1 MISLKRV
8 QINKKNIKP
17 KGFLENTISQ
27 TNEVWC
33 THTLQCTD
41 VNDRLLTCWP
51 LLIDNV
57 KNEAETSLWILKAKK
72 KAYFNCV
79 IYTNILNTDKIVK
92 VFEKDNFAKLTNKS
106 F

>member
-1 MISLKRV
+1 MLTTTNWQCQEWSRDITV
-8 QINKKNIKP
+8 D
-17 KGFLENTISQ
+17 LESN
-27 TNEVWC
+27 
-33 THTLQCTD
+33 
-41 VNDRLLTCWP
+41 
-51 LLIDNV
+51 
-57 KNEAETSLWILKAKK
+57 K